1 MSALLPVSERVY
13 ELNLCAEHGYTYRE
27 FKRSVR
33 VYQSSD
39 YKSAL
44 FLVYVTYRNRLPWR
58 KTPYRNH
65 FTLYRSA
72 DSVLVVR
79 SETTLRFQDHDAAL
93 HYDVLTPTESYRATT
108 ACDWTVS
115 FDKIDYSNRR
125 PSFVT
130 YSLVCSGEW
139 WYFEN
144 GVVLNGVTAYEKDA
158 ACGNMFVYYELHP
171 RYNIVTAG
179 AQRNHRSGAQS
190 RLLAAASS
198 SSSLPAFLAGRTEP
212 PAQTGAP
219 PSTADASTAPPARG
233 SNAFA
238 ATDVDGT
245 STTAAAAE
253 GRVAAP
259 GPNPR
264 TRLCSFLADADSP
277 AHVVG
282 ATTLNSS
289 IAPIV
294 NTLARPVIRANDTRE
309 APDLDT
315 RNVVPSMFWFVQR
328 SREFDAK
335 SIAYFLPK
343 DFKLTPDFG
352 SVSLLDSAYYNA
364 GLPTVP
370 LPQLDV
376 DSPDGNVDAERA

>member
-1 MSALLPVSERVY
+1 MSALLPISERVY

-44 FLVYVTYRNRLPWR
+44 FLVYVTYRNTLPWR

-79 SETTLRFQDHDAAL
+79 SETTLKFQDHDAAL
-93 HYDVLTPTESYRATT
+93 HYDVITPTESYRANT

-115 FDKIDYSNRR
+115 FDKIEYSNKR

-144 GVVLNGVTAYEKDA
+144 GVILNGVTAYEKDA
-158 ACGNMFVYYELHP
+158 TCGNMFVYYELHP
-171 RYNIVTAG
+171 KYEIVTA
-179 AQRNHRSGAQS
+179 AVQRNHRSGAQS

-198 SSSLPAFLAGRTEP
+198 SSSLPPFLAGRTGTAADATTTP
-212 PAQTGAP
+212 PTHSSDASGATDADSTTTTTQERVAP
-219 PSTADASTAPPARG
+219 PR
-233 SNAFA
+233 
-238 ATDVDGT
+238 
-245 STTAAAAE
+245 
-253 GRVAAP
+253 
-259 GPNPR
+259 PNTR
-264 TRLCSFLADADSP
+264 TRLSSFLADSP
-277 AHVVG
+277 AYVVRG

-294 NTLARPVIRANDTRE
+294 NTLTRPVIRANDTRE
-309 APDLDT
+309 LPDLDT

-328 SREFDAK
+328 SKEFNAK

-343 DFKLTPDFG
+343 DFKQTPDFG
-352 SVSLLDSAYYNA
+352 TASLFDSAYYNT

-376 DSPDGNVDAERA
+376 DSPDSNVDVS